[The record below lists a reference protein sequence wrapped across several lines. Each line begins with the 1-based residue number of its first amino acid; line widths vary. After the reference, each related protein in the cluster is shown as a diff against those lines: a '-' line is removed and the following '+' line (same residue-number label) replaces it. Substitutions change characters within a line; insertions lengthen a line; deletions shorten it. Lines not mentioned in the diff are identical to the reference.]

1 MQIMANNLI
10 ETLITKVN
18 AFLTKLYPS
27 WLEGKVPVD
36 KFMHFACG
44 FIIAAVLTPFIGAY
58 SILVVAVI
66 AALKEI
72 YDARHPDKHTADF
85 MDWVA
90 TVLGGVVGFVVVA
103 LVG

>member
-1 MQIMANNLI
+1 MEALI
-10 ETLITKVN
+10 AKVN
-18 AFLTKLYPS
+18 AFLAKLYIPCK
-27 WLEGKVPVD
+27 LPAD
-36 KFMHFACG
+36 KQMHFIG
-44 FIIAAVLTPFIGAY
+44 GLVIAALLTPFIGAY
-58 SILVVAVI
+58 SIVVVAVI

-85 MDWVA
+85 WDWVA

>member
-1 MQIMANNLI
+1 MENLI
-10 ETLITKVN
+10 AKVN
-18 AFLTKLYPS
+18 AFLS
-27 WLEGKVPVD
+27 QFCIVCKVPCD
-36 KFMHFACG
+36 KQMHMLSG

-72 YDARHPDKHTADF
+72 YDARHPDKHTADLW
-85 MDWVA
+85 DWVA

>member
-1 MQIMANNLI
+1 MEALI
-10 ETLITKVN
+10 AKVN
-18 AFLTKLYPS
+18 AFLAKLYIPC
-27 WLEGKVPVD
+27 KVPAD
-36 KFMHFACG
+36 KQMHFIG
-44 FIIAAVLTPFIGAY
+44 GLVIAALLTPFIGAY
-58 SILVVAVI
+58 SIVVVAVI

-85 MDWVA
+85 WDWVA